1 MNHYKG
7 CLCQLFQLSII
18 SAFYLAV
25 NYNHL
30 NDNIW
35 YNKQMMGNDMINTI
49 MKRMAATAGLA
60 GKKEK
65 NIRQEKRCDLS
76 HKT

>member
-1 MNHYKG
+1 M
-7 CLCQLFQLSII
+7 SII
-18 SAFYLAV
+18 SAVNYFSFLFTV

-49 MKRMAATAGLA
+49 MKRMAATAGLS
-60 GKKEK
+60 GKKT
-65 NIRQEKRCDLS
+65 NHSAR
-76 HKT
+76 KTM